1 MRTAAWVS
9 LGLSALLLG
18 STAGASAKTLV
29 YCSEGSPENFQP
41 AINTTGTSFDAA
53 RPVYNRL
60 TEFKRGTTEVV
71 PGLAESWEVTDGG
84 STITFHLRK
93 GVKFH
98 STKEFKPTRDF
109 NADDVIFSF
118 DRQWKPDHP
127 YAKVSGGKYDYFND
141 MDMPSILDT
150 IEKKDPYTVVFHL
163 KTPNVAILANLAM
176 DFAAISSAEYGDFLL
191 KKGTPEQ
198 LDQVPVGTGPFSFVA
213 YQKDAVIR
221 YKKNPDY
228 YGEKA
233 LVDDL
238 VFAITPD
245 ATSRYAKLKAGEC
258 QVNGY
263 PRPADLPEMQKDPSL
278 KVISASGLNIAYWAF
293 NNTKPPFD
301 KKEVRQALSM
311 SIDRDAIIR
320 DVYLG
325 AGVKAKTLIPATMWS
340 YNDSIVDYPYDPEKA
355 KKMLADAGVK
365 TPIDIDLWYMPVQRP
380 YNPNGKRIGEMMQ
393 SDLAKVGVNAKL
405 VTYEWGEYR
414 KRLQNAEDT
423 TGQMGWTG
431 DNGDPDN
438 FFFLL
443 ACNDGH
449 AVQNNIPKWCN
460 TEFNDLLVKARV
472 IPDQAGRAKLYSRM
486 QEIEHDEAPSLL
498 LAHSTVFEATSAKVT
513 GYLQSPLGTHAFEGV
528 DVK

>member
-198 LDQVPVGTGPFSFVA
+198 LDQVPVGTGPFSFVT

-325 AGVKAKTLIPATMWS
+325 ADVVLQRLDRRLPLRPREGQ
-340 YNDSIVDYPYDPEKA
+340 E
-355 KKMLADAGVK
+355 DAGRRGRENPDRHRPLVHASA
-365 TPIDIDLWYMPVQRP
+365 TPLQSQRQAHWR
-380 YNPNGKRIGEMMQ
+380 NDAVRSRQGRRQRQARHLRVGRISQAAAERRGHNRADGLDGRQ
-393 SDLAKVGVNAKL
+393 RRPRQLLLPA
-405 VTYEWGEYR
+405 
-414 KRLQNAEDT
+414 RLQ
-423 TGQMGWTG
+423 
-431 DNGDPDN
+431 
-438 FFFLL
+438 
-443 ACNDGH
+443 
-449 AVQNNIPKWCN
+449 
-460 TEFNDLLVKARV
+460 
-472 IPDQAGRAKLYSRM
+472 
-486 QEIEHDEAPSLL
+486 
-498 LAHSTVFEATSAKVT
+498 
-513 GYLQSPLGTHAFEGV
+513 
-528 DVK
+528 